1 MRTKEDILEK
11 LKSVLAE
18 LFEVDPA
25 NVTLTSH
32 LYEDLDLDSI
42 DAVDLVI
49 KLKELTG
56 KMVNPDD
63 FKNVRSVSDVVD
75 VVYKLIQD

>member
-18 LFEVDPA
+18 LFEVEPA